1 MKEENKGEY
10 FIKLVPE
17 CSVIIGDKTGLLHAL
32 AILTER
38 MAEAGIDE
46 FLIRGLT
53 VAGIRNGK
61 IAKLE
66 REGK

>member
-1 MKEENKGEY
+1 MKEENKVEY

-38 MAEAGIDE
+38 MTE
-46 FLIRGLT
+46 
-53 VAGIRNGK
+53 AGIRNGK